1 MNFLKQREPLLAAMV
16 VLLVVAV
23 GLRAPAFLSLGSL
36 ANLATDSTLLVMLA
50 LTQMLVIVTRGV
62 DLSVA
67 ANLALCG
74 MVAAMLGAHYPGL
87 PLPLIVLAAVG
98 VGLLLGLVNGWMIG
112 WLELPPIVVTLGT
125 MSVYR
130 GAVFV
135 LSGGTWVSAHQ
146 MPAHFIAFPL
156 DRLLGLPHLVWIA
169 AALLAAMAWVAR
181 STRFGR
187 DLYAIGNA
195 PQCAGYIGI
204 PSHKRLLGAYALS
217 GAVAGLCGY
226 LWVARYAVAYTEI
239 AYGFEFTVIAACV
252 IGGVSIGGG
261 VGTVLGATLGA
272 LFLTVIGNALPVLQ
286 VSPFWQSA
294 LTGLVILVAVLINA
308 RGAGRRSRQILPLHG
323 SHAQSS
329 ATPTLRSA
337 T

>member
-23 GLRAPAFLSLGSL
+23 GLREPAFLSAGSF
-36 ANLATDSTLLVMLA
+36 ANLVTDSTLLVMLA

-67 ANLALCG
+67 ANLALSG

-87 PLPLIVLAAVG
+87 PLALIVLAATA
-98 VGLLLGLVNGWMIG
+98 VGLGLGVVNGWLIG
-112 WLELPPIVVTLGT
+112 YLSLPPIVVTLGT

-135 LSGGTWVSAHQ
+135 LSGGAWVSAHQ
-146 MPAHFIAFPL
+146 MPPHFIAFPL

-169 AALLAAMAWVAR
+169 AATIAVIAWVAR
-181 STRFGR
+181 LTRFGR

-204 PSHKRLLGAYALS
+204 PSARRLLGTYALS

-261 VGTVLGATLGA
+261 VGTVFGATLGA

-323 SHAQSS
+323 PDRN
-329 ATPTLRSA
+329 TNRSA
-337 T
+337 A

>member
-1 MNFLKQREPLLAAMV
+1 MNILKQREPLLAAMI

-23 GLRAPAFLSLGSL
+23 GLRAPVFLSAGSL
-36 ANLATDSTLLVMLA
+36 ANLVTDSTLLVMLA

-67 ANLALCG
+67 SNLALSG

-87 PLPLIVLAAVG
+87 PLPLIMLAAVA
-98 VGLLLGLVNGWMIG
+98 VGLALGLVNGWLIG
-112 WLELPPIVVTLGT
+112 YLELPPIVVTLGT

-135 LSGGTWVSAHQ
+135 LSGGAWVSAHQ
-146 MPAHFIAFPL
+146 MPPHFIAFPL

-169 AALLAAMAWVAR
+169 AATLALMAWIAR

-204 PSHKRLLGAYALS
+204 PSHKRLLGTYALS

-323 SHAQSS
+323 TDAQ
-329 ATPTLRSA
+329 PERSA
-337 T
+337 A

>member
-1 MNFLKQREPLLAAMV
+1 MNILKQREPLLAAMV

-23 GLRAPAFLSLGSL
+23 GLRAPVFLSAGSL
-36 ANLATDSTLLVMLA
+36 ANLVTDSTLLVMLA

-67 ANLALCG
+67 SNLALSG

-87 PLPLIVLAAVG
+87 PLALIMLAAVA
-98 VGLLLGLVNGWMIG
+98 VGLGLGLVNGWLIG
-112 WLELPPIVVTLGT
+112 FLELPPIVVTLGT

-135 LSGGTWVSAHQ
+135 LSGGAWVSAHQ
-146 MPAHFIAFPL
+146 MPANFIAFPL

-169 AALLAAMAWVAR
+169 AATLALMAWIAR

-204 PSHKRLLGAYALS
+204 PSHRRLLGTYALS

-272 LFLTVIGNALPVLQ
+272 LFLTVISNALPVLQ

-323 SHAQSS
+323 TDAQ
-329 ATPTLRSA
+329 PKRSA
-337 T
+337 A

>member
-1 MNFLKQREPLLAAMV
+1 MNLLKQREPLLALMV

-23 GLRAPAFLSLGSL
+23 GLREPAFLSVDSL
-36 ANLATDSTLLVMLA
+36 ANVVTDSTLLVMLA

-67 ANLALCG
+67 SNLALSG

-87 PLPLIVLAAVG
+87 PLAVIMLAALA
-98 VGLLLGLVNGWMIG
+98 VGLGLGLVNGWLIG
-112 WLELPPIVVTLGT
+112 RLELPPIVVTLGT

-135 LSGGTWVSAHQ
+135 LSGGAWVSAHQ
-146 MPAHFIAFPL
+146 MPPHFIAFPL

-169 AALLAAMAWVAR
+169 AATLAAMAWVAR

-204 PSHKRLLGAYALS
+204 PTHKRLLWTYALS

-323 SHAQSS
+323 AGAKPH
-329 ATPTLRSA
+329 RSA
-337 T
+337 A

>member
-1 MNFLKQREPLLAAMV
+1 MNFLKQREPLLAAMI

-23 GLRAPAFLSLGSL
+23 GLRAPAFLSAGSL
-36 ANLATDSTLLVMLA
+36 ANVVTDSTLLVMLA

-67 ANLALCG
+67 SNLALSG
-74 MVAAMLGAHYPGL
+74 MVAAMLGAQVPGL
-87 PLPLIVLAAVG
+87 PLPLIMLAAVA
-98 VGLLLGLVNGWMIG
+98 VGLGLGLVNGWLIG
-112 WLELPPIVVTLGT
+112 FLELPPIVVTLGT

-135 LSGGTWVSAHQ
+135 LSGGAWVSAHQ

-169 AALLAAMAWVAR
+169 AATVAVIAWVAR
-181 STRFGR
+181 GTRFGR

-204 PSHKRLLGAYALS
+204 ASHKRLLWTYALS

-323 SHAQSS
+323 SAAQ
-329 ATPTLRSA
+329 PERSA
-337 T
+337 A

>member
-1 MNFLKQREPLLAAMV
+1 MNILKQREPLLAAMV

-23 GLRAPAFLSLGSL
+23 GLREPAFLSLGSL
-36 ANLATDSTLLVMLA
+36 ANLVTDSTLLVMLA

-67 ANLALCG
+67 SNLALSG
-74 MVAAMLGAHYPGL
+74 MVAAMLGAHYPNL
-87 PLPLIVLAAVG
+87 PLPLIMLAAVA
-98 VGLLLGLVNGWMIG
+98 VGLGLGLVNGWLIG
-112 WLELPPIVVTLGT
+112 RLELPPIVVTLGT

-135 LSGGTWVSAHQ
+135 LSGGAWVSAHQ

-169 AALLAAMAWVAR
+169 AATLAAMAWVAR

-204 PSHKRLLGAYALS
+204 PSHKRLLWTYALS
-217 GAVAGLCGY
+217 GGVSGLCGY

-323 SHAQSS
+323 TNA
-329 ATPTLRSA
+329 PTHRSA
-337 T
+337 A

>member
-1 MNFLKQREPLLAAMV
+1 MNILKQREPLLAAMV

-23 GLRAPAFLSLGSL
+23 GLKEPAFLSAGSL
-36 ANLATDSTLLVMLA
+36 ANVVTDSTLLVMLA

-67 ANLALCG
+67 SNLALSG

-87 PLPLIVLAAVG
+87 PLPLIMLAAVA
-98 VGLLLGLVNGWMIG
+98 VGLGLGLVNGWLIG

-135 LSGGTWVSAHQ
+135 LSGGAWVSAHQ

-156 DRLLGLPHLVWIA
+156 DRLVGLPHLVWIA
-169 AALLAAMAWVAR
+169 AATLAVMAWVAR

-204 PSHKRLLGAYALS
+204 PSHKRLLWTYALS

-323 SHAQSS
+323 LTAN
-329 ATPTLRSA
+329 TNRSA
-337 T
+337 A

>member
-1 MNFLKQREPLLAAMV
+1 
-16 VLLVVAV
+16 
-23 GLRAPAFLSLGSL
+23 
-36 ANLATDSTLLVMLA
+36 MLA

-67 ANLALCG
+67 SNLALSG

-87 PLPLIVLAAVG
+87 PLALIRLAAVA
-98 VGLLLGLVNGWMIG
+98 VGLALGLVNGWLIG
-112 WLELPPIVVTLGT
+112 FLELPPIVVTLGT

-135 LSGGTWVSAHQ
+135 LSGGAWVSAHQ
-146 MPAHFIAFPL
+146 MPPHFIAFPL

-169 AALLAAMAWVAR
+169 AATLALMAWIAR

-204 PSHKRLLGAYALS
+204 PSHKRLLWTYALS
-217 GAVAGLCGY
+217 GGVSGLCGY

-272 LFLTVIGNALPVLQ
+272 LFLTVISNALPVLQ

-323 SHAQSS
+323 TDAQ
-329 ATPTLRSA
+329 PKRSA
-337 T
+337 A

>member
-1 MNFLKQREPLLAAMV
+1 MNMLKQREPLLAAMV
-16 VLLVVAV
+16 VLLVLAV
-23 GLRAPAFLSLGSL
+23 GLKEPAFLSLDSL
-36 ANLATDSTLLVMLA
+36 ANVVTDSTLLVMLA
-50 LTQMLVIVTRGV
+50 LTQLLVIVTRGV

-67 ANLALCG
+67 SNLALSG

-87 PLPLIVLAAVG
+87 PLALIMLAAVV
-98 VGLLLGLVNGWMIG
+98 VGLGLGLVNGWLIG
-112 WLELPPIVVTLGT
+112 YLELPPIVVTLGT

-135 LSGGTWVSAHQ
+135 LSGGAWVSAHQ
-146 MPAHFIAFPL
+146 MPPHFIAFPL

-169 AALLAAMAWVAR
+169 AATLAVMAWIAR

-204 PSHKRLLGAYALS
+204 SSHKRLLWTYALS

-323 SHAQSS
+323 LDAK
-329 ATPTLRSA
+329 PKRSA
-337 T
+337 A

>member
-1 MNFLKQREPLLAAMV
+1 MNFLKQREPLLAAMI
-16 VLLVVAV
+16 VLLVLAV
-23 GLRAPAFLSLGSL
+23 GLRAPAFLGAPSL
-36 ANLATDSTLLVMLA
+36 ANLVTDATLLVMLA

-67 ANLALCG
+67 SNLALCG
-74 MVAAMLGAHYPGL
+74 MVAAMLGAHVPGL
-87 PLPLIVLAAVG
+87 PLALIVLAAVG
-98 VGLLLGLVNGWMIG
+98 VGLLLGLVNGFLIG
-112 WLELPPIVVTLGT
+112 YLELPPIVVTLGT

-146 MPAHFIAFPL
+146 MPADFIAFPL

-169 AALLAAMAWVAR
+169 AGAIAVLAWIAR
-181 STRFGR
+181 GTRFGR

-204 PSHKRLLGAYALS
+204 PSARRLLGTYALS
-217 GAVAGLCGY
+217 GLVAGLCGY

-261 VGTVLGATLGA
+261 VGSVAGATLGA

-308 RGAGRRSRQILPLHG
+308 RGAGRRSRQILPLHPTG
-323 SHAQSS
+323 G
-329 ATPTLRSA
+329 TPANPTARSA
-337 T
+337 A

>member
-1 MNFLKQREPLLAAMV
+1 
-16 VLLVVAV
+16 
-23 GLRAPAFLSLGSL
+23 
-36 ANLATDSTLLVMLA
+36 
-50 LTQMLVIVTRGV
+50 
-62 DLSVA
+62 
-67 ANLALCG
+67 
-74 MVAAMLGAHYPGL
+74 MLGAHVPGL
-87 PLPLIVLAAVG
+87 PLPLIVLAAVA
-98 VGLLLGLVNGWMIG
+98 VGLALGLVNGWLIG
-112 WLELPPIVVTLGT
+112 YLELPPIVVTLGT

-135 LSGGTWVSAHQ
+135 LSGGAWVSAHQ
-146 MPAHFIAFPL
+146 MPAAFIAFPL

-169 AALLAAMAWVAR
+169 AATLALMAWIAR

-204 PSHKRLLGAYALS
+204 PSHKRLLWTYALS
-217 GAVAGLCGY
+217 GGVAGLCGY

-323 SHAQSS
+323 TDAQ
-329 ATPTLRSA
+329 PKRSA
-337 T
+337 A

>member
-1 MNFLKQREPLLAAMV
+1 MNFLKQREALLAAMV

-23 GLRAPAFLSLGSL
+23 GLRAPVFLSAASL
-36 ANLATDSTLLVMLA
+36 ANLVTDSTLLVMLA

-62 DLSVA
+62 DLSIA
-67 ANLALCG
+67 SNLALSG
-74 MVAAMLGAHYPGL
+74 MVAAMLGAHDPGL
-87 PLPLIVLAAVG
+87 PLPLIMLAAVA
-98 VGLLLGLVNGWMIG
+98 VGLLLGLVNGWLIG
-112 WLELPPIVVTLGT
+112 YLELPPIVVTLGT

-135 LSGGTWVSAHQ
+135 LSGGAWVSAHQ
-146 MPAHFIAFPL
+146 MPPHFIAFPL

-169 AALLAAMAWVAR
+169 AATVAVMAWLSR

-195 PQCAGYIGI
+195 PQCAGHIGI
-204 PSHKRLLGAYALS
+204 PSHRRLLSTYALS

-323 SHAQSS
+323 TAAQ
-329 ATPTLRSA
+329 PERSA
-337 T
+337 A

>member
-1 MNFLKQREPLLAAMV
+1 MNILKQREPLLAAMV

-23 GLRAPAFLSLGSL
+23 GLRAPAFLSAGSL
-36 ANLATDSTLLVMLA
+36 ANLVTDSTLLVMLA

-67 ANLALCG
+67 SNLALSG
-74 MVAAMLGAHYPGL
+74 MVAAMLGAHVPGL
-87 PLPLIVLAAVG
+87 PLPLIVLAAVA
-98 VGLLLGLVNGWMIG
+98 VGLGLGLVNGWLIG
-112 WLELPPIVVTLGT
+112 YLELPPIVVTLGT

-135 LSGGTWVSAHQ
+135 LSGGAWVSAHQ
-146 MPAHFIAFPL
+146 MPAAFIAFPL

-169 AALLAAMAWVAR
+169 AATLALMAWIAR

-204 PSHKRLLGAYALS
+204 PSHKRLLWTYALS

-323 SHAQSS
+323 TNA
-329 ATPTLRSA
+329 PTERSA
-337 T
+337 A

>member
-1 MNFLKQREPLLAAMV
+1 MNLLKQREPLLAGMV

-23 GLRAPAFLSLGSL
+23 GLRAPAFLSAGSL
-36 ANLATDSTLLVMLA
+36 ANLVTDSTLLAMLA

-67 ANLALCG
+67 SNLALSG
-74 MVAAMLGAHYPGL
+74 MAAAMLGAHVPGL
-87 PLPLIVLAAVG
+87 PLPLIVLAAVA
-98 VGLLLGLVNGWMIG
+98 VGLVLGLVNGWLIG
-112 WLELPPIVVTLGT
+112 YLELPPIVVTLGT

-135 LSGGTWVSAHQ
+135 LSGGAWVSAHQ
-146 MPAHFIAFPL
+146 MPPAFIAFPL

-169 AALLAAMAWVAR
+169 AATLALMAWIAR

-204 PSHKRLLGAYALS
+204 PSHRRLLGTYALS
-217 GAVAGLCGY
+217 GGVAGLCGY

-308 RGAGRRSRQILPLHG
+308 RGAGRRSRQILPLYG
-323 SHAQSS
+323 TGAQ
-329 ATPTLRSA
+329 PKRSA
-337 T
+337 A

>member
-1 MNFLKQREPLLAAMV
+1 MNILKQREPLLAAMV

-23 GLRAPAFLSLGSL
+23 GLRAPVFLSAGSL
-36 ANLATDSTLLVMLA
+36 ANLVTDSTLLVMLA

-67 ANLALCG
+67 SNLALSG
-74 MVAAMLGAHYPGL
+74 MVAAMLGAHVPGL
-87 PLPLIVLAAVG
+87 PLPLIVLAAVA
-98 VGLLLGLVNGWMIG
+98 VGLALGAVNGWLIG
-112 WLELPPIVVTLGT
+112 YLELPPIVVTLGT

-135 LSGGTWVSAHQ
+135 LSGGAWVSAHQ
-146 MPAHFIAFPL
+146 MPPAFIAFPL

-169 AALLAAMAWVAR
+169 AATLAVMAWIAR

-204 PSHKRLLGAYALS
+204 PSHKRLLWTYALS

-323 SHAQSS
+323 TGAQ
-329 ATPTLRSA
+329 PKRSA
-337 T
+337 A

>member
-1 MNFLKQREPLLAAMV
+1 MTLFKQREPLLAAMV
-16 VLLVVAV
+16 VLLIMAV
-23 GLRAPAFLSLGSL
+23 GLKEPAFLSAGSL
-36 ANLATDSTLLVMLA
+36 ANVVTDSTLLVMLA

-67 ANLALCG
+67 SNLALSG
-74 MVAAMLGAHYPGL
+74 MVAAMLGANVPGL
-87 PLPLIVLAAVG
+87 PLPLIVLAAVA
-98 VGLLLGLVNGWMIG
+98 VGLLLGLVNGWLIG
-112 WLELPPIVVTLGT
+112 YFELPPIVVTLGT

-135 LSGGTWVSAHQ
+135 LSGGAWVSAHQ
-146 MPAHFIAFPL
+146 MPAPFIAFPL
-156 DRLLGLPHLVWIA
+156 ERLLGLPHLVWIA
-169 AALLAAMAWVAR
+169 AATLALMAWVAR
-181 STRFGR
+181 DTRFGR

-204 PSHKRLLGAYALS
+204 ASHKRLLWTYALS

-261 VGTVLGATLGA
+261 VGSVLGAALGA

-323 SHAQSS
+323 LDAKPH
-329 ATPTLRSA
+329 RSA
-337 T
+337 A

>member
-1 MNFLKQREPLLAAMV
+1 MNILKQREPLLAAMV

-23 GLRAPAFLSLGSL
+23 GLRAPVFLSAGSL
-36 ANLATDSTLLVMLA
+36 ANLVTDSTLLVMLA

-67 ANLALCG
+67 SNLALSG
-74 MVAAMLGAHYPGL
+74 MVAAMLGANVPGL
-87 PLPLIVLAAVG
+87 PLPLIVLAAVA
-98 VGLLLGLVNGWMIG
+98 VGLALGLVNGWLIG
-112 WLELPPIVVTLGT
+112 YLELPPIVVTLGT

-135 LSGGTWVSAHQ
+135 LSGGAWVSAHQ
-146 MPAHFIAFPL
+146 MPPNFIAFPL

-169 AALLAAMAWVAR
+169 AATLALMAWIAR

-204 PSHKRLLGAYALS
+204 PSHKRLLWTYALS

-323 SHAQSS
+323 TDAQ
-329 ATPTLRSA
+329 PNRSA
-337 T
+337 A

>member
-1 MNFLKQREPLLAAMV
+1 MTLLKQREPLLAAMI

-23 GLRAPAFLSLGSL
+23 GLRAPAFLSAGSL
-36 ANLATDSTLLVMLA
+36 ANVVTDSTLLVMLA

-67 ANLALCG
+67 SNLALSG
-74 MVAAMLGAHYPGL
+74 MVAAMLGAHVPGL
-87 PLPLIVLAAVG
+87 PLPLIVLAAVA
-98 VGLLLGLVNGWMIG
+98 VGLGLGLVNGWLIG

-135 LSGGTWVSAHQ
+135 LSGGAWVSAHQ

-169 AALLAAMAWVAR
+169 AATVAIMAWVAR
-181 STRFGR
+181 GTRFGR

-204 PSHKRLLGAYALS
+204 PSHKRLSWTYALS

-261 VGTVLGATLGA
+261 VGTVLGAVLGA

-323 SHAQSS
+323 TAAQ
-329 ATPTLRSA
+329 PERSA
-337 T
+337 A

>member
-1 MNFLKQREPLLAAMV
+1 MRILNRLVQQREPFLAAMV
-16 VLLVVAV
+16 VLLVLAV
-23 GLRAPAFLSLGSL
+23 GLREPAFLSGASL
-36 ANLATDSTLLVMLA
+36 ANLVTDSTLLVMLA

-67 ANLALCG
+67 SNLALSG
-74 MVAAMLGAHYPGL
+74 MVAAMLGAHVPGL
-87 PLPLIVLAAVG
+87 PLPVIVLAAVG
-98 VGLLLGLVNGWMIG
+98 VGLALGLLNGWLIG
-112 WLELPPIVVTLGT
+112 VLALPPIVVTLGT

-130 GAVFV
+130 GGVFV
-135 LSGGTWVSAHQ
+135 LSGGAWVSAHQ
-146 MPAHFIAFPL
+146 MPSAFIAFPL

-169 AALLAAMAWVAR
+169 AAALAAMAWVAR
-181 STRFGR
+181 NTRFGR

-195 PQCAGYIGI
+195 PQCAATIGI
-204 PSHKRLLGAYALS
+204 PSARRLLWTYGLS

-261 VGTVLGATLGA
+261 VGSAVGATLGA

-308 RGAGRRSRQILPLHG
+308 RGAGRRSRQILPLHQAG
-323 SHAQSS
+323 STITRKA
-329 ATPTLRSA
+329 A
-337 T
+337 

>member
-1 MNFLKQREPLLAAMV
+1 MNFLRQREPLLALMV
-16 VLLVVAV
+16 VALVVAV
-23 GLRAPAFLSLGSL
+23 GLRAPAFLTAGSL
-36 ANLATDSTLLVMLA
+36 ANLVTDSTLLVMLA

-67 ANLALCG
+67 ANLALSG
-74 MVAAMLGAHYPGL
+74 MVAAMLGAHHPDL
-87 PLPLIVLAAVG
+87 PLPLIVLLAAAVG
-98 VGLLLGLVNGWMIG
+98 LGLGIVNGWLIG
-112 WLELPPIVVTLGT
+112 YLALPPIVVTLGT

-146 MPAHFIAFPL
+146 MPPHFIAFPL

-169 AALLAAMAWVAR
+169 AATIAALAWVAR
-181 STRFGR
+181 FTRFGR

-204 PSHKRLLGAYALS
+204 PSARRLLGTYALS

-261 VGTVLGATLGA
+261 VGTVPGAVLGA

-294 LTGLVILVAVLINA
+294 LTGLVILIAVLINA
-308 RGAGRRSRQILPLHG
+308 RGAGPRSRQILPLHG
-323 SHAQSS
+323 AGRK
-329 ATPTLRSA
+329 PNRSA
-337 T
+337 A

>member
-1 MNFLKQREPLLAAMV
+1 MNILKQREPLLAAMV

-23 GLRAPAFLSLGSL
+23 GLRAPVFLSAGSL
-36 ANLATDSTLLVMLA
+36 ANLVTDSTLLVMLA

-67 ANLALCG
+67 SNLALSG

-87 PLPLIVLAAVG
+87 PLPLIMLAAVA
-98 VGLLLGLVNGWMIG
+98 VGLALGLVNGWLIG
-112 WLELPPIVVTLGT
+112 YLELPPIVVTLGT

-135 LSGGTWVSAHQ
+135 LSGGAWVSAHQ
-146 MPAHFIAFPL
+146 MPPHFIAFPL
-156 DRLLGLPHLVWIA
+156 DRLLGLPNLVWIA
-169 AALLAAMAWVAR
+169 AATLALMAWIAR

-204 PSHKRLLGAYALS
+204 PSHRRLLGTYALS

-323 SHAQSS
+323 TNA
-329 ATPTLRSA
+329 PTHRSA
-337 T
+337 A

>member
-1 MNFLKQREPLLAAMV
+1 MNFLRQREPLLAAMV
-16 VLLVVAV
+16 VLVVAAV
-23 GLRAPAFLSLGSL
+23 GLREPAFLTAGSL
-36 ANLATDSTLLVMLA
+36 ANLVTDSTLLVMLA

-67 ANLALCG
+67 ANLALSG

-87 PLPLIVLAAVG
+87 PLPLIMLAAVT
-98 VGLLLGLVNGWMIG
+98 VGLGLGIVNGWLIG
-112 WLELPPIVVTLGT
+112 YLSLPPIVVTLGT

-135 LSGGTWVSAHQ
+135 LSGGAWVSAHQ
-146 MPAHFIAFPL
+146 MPAAFIAFPL

-169 AALLAAMAWVAR
+169 AATVAVMAWVAR
-181 STRFGR
+181 LTPFGR

-204 PSHKRLLGAYALS
+204 PSARRLLGTYALS

-261 VGTVLGATLGA
+261 VGTVPGAVLGA
-272 LFLTVIGNALPVLQ
+272 LFLTAIGNALPVLQ

-323 SHAQSS
+323 ASRTSN
-329 ATPTLRSA
+329 RSA
-337 T
+337 A

>member
-1 MNFLKQREPLLAAMV
+1 MNLFKQREPLLAAMV

-23 GLRAPAFLSLGSL
+23 GLKEPAFLSVDSL
-36 ANLATDSTLLVMLA
+36 ANVVTDSTLLVMLA

-67 ANLALCG
+67 SNLALSG
-74 MVAAMLGAHYPGL
+74 MVAAMLGANFPGL
-87 PLPLIVLAAVG
+87 PLPLIMLAAVA
-98 VGLLLGLVNGWMIG
+98 VGLGLGLVNGWLIG
-112 WLELPPIVVTLGT
+112 RLELPPIVVTLGT

-135 LSGGTWVSAHQ
+135 LSGGAWVSAHQ

-169 AALLAAMAWVAR
+169 AATLAIMAWVAR

-204 PSHKRLLGAYALS
+204 ASHKRLLWTYALS

-323 SHAQSS
+323 LDAK
-329 ATPTLRSA
+329 PDRSA
-337 T
+337 A

>member
-1 MNFLKQREPLLAAMV
+1 MNVLKQREPLLAAMI

-23 GLRAPAFLSLGSL
+23 GLRAPAFLSAGSL
-36 ANLATDSTLLVMLA
+36 ANVVTDSTLLMMLA

-67 ANLALCG
+67 SNLALSG
-74 MVAAMLGAHYPGL
+74 MVAAMLGAHVPGL
-87 PLPLIVLAAVG
+87 PLPLTMLAAVA
-98 VGLLLGLVNGWMIG
+98 VGLALGLVNGWLIG
-112 WLELPPIVVTLGT
+112 HLELPPIVVTLGT

-135 LSGGTWVSAHQ
+135 LSGGAWVSAHQ

-169 AALLAAMAWVAR
+169 AATVAVFAWVAR
-181 STRFGR
+181 GTRFGR

-204 PSHKRLLGAYALS
+204 PSHKRLLWTYALS

-261 VGTVLGATLGA
+261 VGTVLGAVLGA

-323 SHAQSS
+323 TAAQ
-329 ATPTLRSA
+329 PERSA
-337 T
+337 A

>member
-1 MNFLKQREPLLAAMV
+1 MNILKQREPLLAAMV

-23 GLRAPAFLSLGSL
+23 GLRAPVFLSAGSL
-36 ANLATDSTLLVMLA
+36 ANLVTDSTLLVMLA

-67 ANLALCG
+67 SNLALSG

-87 PLPLIVLAAVG
+87 PLPLIMLAAVA
-98 VGLLLGLVNGWMIG
+98 VGLALGLVNGWLIG
-112 WLELPPIVVTLGT
+112 YLELPPIVVTLGT

-135 LSGGTWVSAHQ
+135 LSGGAWVSAHQ
-146 MPAHFIAFPL
+146 MPPHFIAFPL

-169 AALLAAMAWVAR
+169 AATLALMAWIAR

-204 PSHKRLLGAYALS
+204 PSHKRLLGTYALS

-323 SHAQSS
+323 TDAQ
-329 ATPTLRSA
+329 PERSA
-337 T
+337 A

>member
-1 MNFLKQREPLLAAMV
+1 MTFLKQREPLLAAMI
-16 VLLVVAV
+16 VLLVLAV
-23 GLRAPAFLSLGSL
+23 GLRAPAFLSSGSL
-36 ANLATDSTLLVMLA
+36 ANVVTDSTLLVMLA

-67 ANLALCG
+67 SNLALSG
-74 MVAAMLGAHYPGL
+74 MVAAMLAAHVPGL
-87 PLPLIVLAAVG
+87 PLPLIMLAAVA
-98 VGLLLGLVNGWMIG
+98 VGLALGLVNGWLIG
-112 WLELPPIVVTLGT
+112 YLELPPIVVTLGT

-135 LSGGTWVSAHQ
+135 LSGGAWVSAHQ

-169 AALLAAMAWVAR
+169 AATVGVFAWVAR
-181 STRFGR
+181 GTRFGR

-204 PSHKRLLGAYALS
+204 PSHKRLLWTYALS

-261 VGTVLGATLGA
+261 VGTVLGAMLGA

-323 SHAQSS
+323 TAAQ
-329 ATPTLRSA
+329 PERSA
-337 T
+337 A

>member
-1 MNFLKQREPLLAAMV
+1 MNILKQREPLLAAMV
-16 VLLVVAV
+16 VLLVAAV
-23 GLRAPAFLSLGSL
+23 GLRAPAFLSAGSL
-36 ANLATDSTLLVMLA
+36 ANLVTDSTLLVMLA

-67 ANLALCG
+67 SNLALSG
-74 MVAAMLGAHYPGL
+74 MVAAMLGAHVPGL
-87 PLPLIVLAAVG
+87 PLPLIMLAAVA
-98 VGLLLGLVNGWMIG
+98 VGLGLGLVNGWLIG
-112 WLELPPIVVTLGT
+112 YLELPPIVVTLGT

-135 LSGGTWVSAHQ
+135 LSGGAWVSAHQ
-146 MPAHFIAFPL
+146 MPANFIAFPL

-169 AALLAAMAWVAR
+169 AATVALMAWIAR

-204 PSHKRLLGAYALS
+204 PSHKRLLGTYALS

-323 SHAQSS
+323 TNA
-329 ATPTLRSA
+329 PTKRSA
-337 T
+337 A

>member
-1 MNFLKQREPLLAAMV
+1 MTLFKQREPLLAAMV
-16 VLLVVAV
+16 VLLIMAV
-23 GLRAPAFLSLGSL
+23 GLKEPAFLSAGSL
-36 ANLATDSTLLVMLA
+36 ANVVTDSTLLVMLA

-67 ANLALCG
+67 SNLALSG
-74 MVAAMLGAHYPGL
+74 MVAAMLGANVPGL
-87 PLPLIVLAAVG
+87 PLPLIVLTAVA
-98 VGLLLGLVNGWMIG
+98 VGLLLGLVNGWLIG
-112 WLELPPIVVTLGT
+112 YLELPPIVVTLGT

-135 LSGGTWVSAHQ
+135 LSGGAWVSAHQ
-146 MPAHFIAFPL
+146 MPAPFIAFPL
-156 DRLLGLPHLVWIA
+156 ERLLGLPHLVWIA
-169 AALLAAMAWVAR
+169 AATLALMAWVAR
-181 STRFGR
+181 DTRFGR

-204 PSHKRLLGAYALS
+204 ASHKRLLWTYALS

-261 VGTVLGATLGA
+261 VGTVLGAALGA

-308 RGAGRRSRQILPLHG
+308 RGTGRRSRQILPLHG
-323 SHAQSS
+323 LDAKPH
-329 ATPTLRSA
+329 RSA
-337 T
+337 A

>member
-1 MNFLKQREPLLAAMV
+1 MNLLKQREPLLAAMV

-23 GLRAPAFLSLGSL
+23 GLKEPAFLSADSL
-36 ANLATDSTLLVMLA
+36 ANVVTDSTLLVMLA

-67 ANLALCG
+67 SNLALSG
-74 MVAAMLGAHYPGL
+74 MVAAMLGAHYPGM
-87 PLPLIVLAAVG
+87 PLALIMLAAVA
-98 VGLLLGLVNGWMIG
+98 VGLGLGLVNGWLIG
-112 WLELPPIVVTLGT
+112 RLELPPIVVTLGT

-135 LSGGTWVSAHQ
+135 LSGGAWVSAHQ
-146 MPAHFIAFPL
+146 MPPHFIAFPL

-169 AALLAAMAWVAR
+169 AATLAALAWVAR

-204 PSHKRLLGAYALS
+204 PTHKRLLWTYALS

-323 SHAQSS
+323 TA
-329 ATPTLRSA
+329 APTHRSA
-337 T
+337 A

>member
-1 MNFLKQREPLLAAMV
+1 MNFLKQREPLLAAMI

-23 GLRAPAFLSLGSL
+23 GLRAPAFLSAGSL
-36 ANLATDSTLLVMLA
+36 ANVVTDSTLLMMLA

-67 ANLALCG
+67 SNLALSG
-74 MVAAMLGAHYPGL
+74 MVAAMLGAHVPGL
-87 PLPLIVLAAVG
+87 PLPLIVLAAVAT
-98 VGLLLGLVNGWMIG
+98 GLALGLVNGWLIG

-135 LSGGTWVSAHQ
+135 LSGGAWVSAHQ

-156 DRLLGLPHLVWIA
+156 DRLLGVPHLVWIA
-169 AALLAAMAWVAR
+169 AATVAIMAWVAR
-181 STRFGR
+181 GTRFGR

-204 PSHKRLLGAYALS
+204 PSHKRLLWTYALS

-261 VGTVLGATLGA
+261 VGTVLGAVLGA

-323 SHAQSS
+323 TAAQ
-329 ATPTLRSA
+329 PERSA
-337 T
+337 A

>member
-1 MNFLKQREPLLAAMV
+1 MNVLKQREPLLAAMV

-23 GLRAPAFLSLGSL
+23 GLRAPVFLSAGSL
-36 ANLATDSTLLVMLA
+36 ANLVTDSTLLVMLA

-67 ANLALCG
+67 SNLALSG

-87 PLPLIVLAAVG
+87 PLPLIMLAAVA
-98 VGLLLGLVNGWMIG
+98 VGLALGLVNGWLIG
-112 WLELPPIVVTLGT
+112 YLELPPIVVTLGT

-135 LSGGTWVSAHQ
+135 LSGGAWVSAHQ
-146 MPAHFIAFPL
+146 MPPHFIAFPL

-169 AALLAAMAWVAR
+169 AATLALMAWIAR

-204 PSHKRLLGAYALS
+204 PSHRRLLGTYALS

-323 SHAQSS
+323 TDAQ
-329 ATPTLRSA
+329 PERSA
-337 T
+337 A

>member
-1 MNFLKQREPLLAAMV
+1 MNFLKQREPMLAAMV

-23 GLRAPAFLSLGSL
+23 GLREPAFLTAGSL
-36 ANLATDSTLLVMLA
+36 ANLVTDSTLLVMLA

-67 ANLALCG
+67 ANLALSG

-87 PLPLIVLAAVG
+87 PLPLIVLAASA
-98 VGLLLGLVNGWMIG
+98 VGLGLGAVNGWLIG
-112 WLELPPIVVTLGT
+112 YLALPPIVVTLGT

-135 LSGGTWVSAHQ
+135 LSGGAWVSAHQ
-146 MPAHFIAFPL
+146 MPPHFIAFPL

-169 AALLAAMAWVAR
+169 AATVAAMAWVAR

-204 PSHKRLLGAYALS
+204 PSARRLLGTYALS

-239 AYGFEFTVIAACV
+239 ASGFEFTVIAACV

-294 LTGLVILVAVLINA
+294 LTGIVILVAVLINA

-323 SHAQSS
+323 PDRTSN
-329 ATPTLRSA
+329 RSA
-337 T
+337 A